1 MFNIDIDSKLLKTIA
16 GMDTLTPNGAFNIR
30 KNGTSI
36 GRQSSENIEITTKKD
51 KPGID
56 IKIAPYTKGEEV
68 HIPVIL
74 SEGGMTDLVY
84 NDFYVGKGADV
95 LIIAGCGIHND
106 TCSDSRHDGIHTF
119 HVEEGAKVK
128 YVEKHYG
135 EGNGTGGR
143 FLNPKTVVT
152 LGKNSYAEMEMVQI
166 SGVSNTKRETEVTLG
181 EGAKLLVTERL
192 MTSVEENAESDI
204 DIYMNGDNS
213 SCRVI
218 SRSVGKG
225 DSVQLFHPRVF
236 GNCAC
241 KAHVQCDSI
250 IMGASKISSI
260 PEITANSPEAEL
272 VHEAAIGKINSD
284 QLVKL
289 MTFGLSESEAE
300 EVIIE
305 GFLK

>member
-1 MFNIDIDSKLLKTIA
+1 MFNIDSKLLKTIA
-16 GMDTLTPNGAFNIR
+16 DMDSPVPIGAYNIR

-36 GRQSSENIEITTKKD
+36 GRQSSKNIEIISKTD

-56 IKIAPYTKGEEV
+56 INIAPYTNGEEV

-95 LIIAGCGIHND
+95 IIVAGCGIHND
-106 TCSDSRHDGIHTF
+106 TCSDCRHDGIHSF
-119 HVEEGAKVK
+119 HVEEGAHVK

-135 EGNGTGGR
+135 EGQGSGSR
-143 FLNPKTVVT
+143 FLNPKTVVE
-152 LGKNSYAEMEMVQI
+152 LGKNSYCEMEMVQI
-166 SGVSNTKRETEVTLG
+166 SGVSSTKRETEVKIG
-181 EGAKLLVTERL
+181 EGAKLLITERL
-192 MTSVEENAESDI
+192 MTSDNEKAESDV
-204 DIYMNGDNS
+204 DIYLEGEAS

-218 SRSVGKG
+218 RRSVGKG

-250 IMGASKISSI
+250 IMDNSKISSI
-260 PEITANSPEAEL
+260 PEISANSPNAEL

-284 QLVKL
+284 QLIKL
-289 MTFGLSESEAE
+289 MTFGLSESESE